1 MDLLFY
7 IVLSAA
13 LVAGI
18 VTPAQVG
25 PAGVRAGRLRKRAL
39 TKSSP
44 LSGFRTGESG
54 AYGGEGGRM
63 IAAIS
68 IGIIIIIAVIIAA
81 LAIIYFIL
89 KGSPR

>member
-1 MDLLFY
+1 MRPD
-7 IVLSAA
+7 
-13 LVAGI
+13 
-18 VTPAQVG
+18 G
-25 PAGVRAGRLRKRAL
+25 PSGGVRAGQVPEACLDHPQA
-39 TKSSP
+39 
-44 LSGFRTGESG
+44 LSGFRACESR

-68 IGIIIIIAVIIAA
+68 IGIIIIIIIAVIVAA